1 MAKKTEKIKEAHNSA
16 PSRAGAKTPSSS
28 GKIEC
33 NDRLCPIHGD
43 KKLKLRGRTF
53 EGTVIKKLPGRITIQ
68 FERML
73 KLPKYERYEKRKTK
87 IHARLPDCMKDDVE
101 VGDLVQIAETRP
113 ISKTIHFVVNKSV
126 RRKETKK

>member
-1 MAKKTEKIKEAHNSA
+1 MVKEKTT
-16 PSRAGAKTPSSS
+16 AKT
-28 GKIEC
+28 IEC

-53 EGTVIKKLPGRITIQ
+53 EGVVIKKLPGRVTIQ

-87 IHARLPDCMKDDVE
+87 IHARLPECMKNDVAI
-101 VGDLVQIAETRP
+101 GDLIQIAETRP
-113 ISKTIHFVVNKSV
+113 ISKMIHCVVNKV
-126 RRKETKK
+126 VKRKEKKA